1 MGNTVR
7 KFSIKEL
14 RVRKG
19 WTQAETAEILG
30 VSTQTYNAWE
40 NNIENLTISKIKI
53 LANIFDVDFNEIFLG

>member
-7 KFSIKEL
+7 RFSIKEL
-14 RVRKG
+14 RARKG